1 MHKIVTQTRI
11 RARSVYVSHCCAH
24 QPGNKKCKKKP
35 PIFTTDG
42 SIMWCKKL
50 YALMEREMN
59 SRTSSYSVGIA

>member
-1 MHKIVTQTRI
+1 MFPIAAHTI
-11 RARSVYVSHCCAH
+11 RATKNA
-24 QPGNKKCKKKP
+24 KKP